1 MQKKALFLDRDGT
14 INVEKHYLYRVE
26 DFEFREGIFQL
37 TSEFYS
43 KGYLIFVVSNQA
55 GIARGY
61 YREEDVVAL
70 HHWMTEQFRE
80 KGIIITEVA
89 WCPHYPAISGECPCR
104 KPRPGM
110 ILGLSEKYG
119 VDRAASVL
127 IGNKMSDIEAGLNA
141 GIGTNW
147 LVRETG
153 KVTFENV
160 IVYKSG
166 NTPDQRL
173 L

>member
-14 INVEKHYLYRVE
+14 INIEKHYLYRVE

-104 KPRPGM
+104 KPG
-110 ILGLSEKYG
+110 
-119 VDRAASVL
+119 
-127 IGNKMSDIEAGLNA
+127 
-141 GIGTNW
+141 
-147 LVRETG
+147 RE
-153 KVTFENV
+153 
-160 IVYKSG
+160 
-166 NTPDQRL
+166 
-173 L
+173 

>member
-1 MQKKALFLDRDGT
+1 
-14 INVEKHYLYRVE
+14 
-26 DFEFREGIFQL
+26 
-37 TSEFYS
+37 
-43 KGYLIFVVSNQA
+43 
-55 GIARGY
+55 
-61 YREEDVVAL
+61 
-70 HHWMTEQFRE
+70 
-80 KGIIITEVA
+80 
-89 WCPHYPAISGECPCR
+89 
-104 KPRPGM
+104 M

-119 VDRAASVL
+119 VDRAASLL
-127 IGNKMSDIEAGLNA
+127 IGDKMSDIEAGLNA